1 MKRAYPNLRTWRL
14 DQRPQLTQ
22 RQAAK
27 KLGISQAYLSLIET
41 GMQHPRP
48 QLAKKITDV
57 TGVPLETLLGIAS

>member
-1 MKRAYPNLRTWRL
+1 MKRAYPDLRTWRL
-14 DQRPQLTQ
+14 RQDPPLTQ
-22 RQAAK
+22 RQAAR

-48 QLAKKITDV
+48 TLAKKITDA

>member
-1 MKRAYPNLRTWRL
+1 MKRAYPSLKTWRL
-14 DQRPQLTQ
+14 SHQLTQ

-41 GMQHPRP
+41 GMQFPRP
-48 QLAKKITDV
+48 TLAKKITDE